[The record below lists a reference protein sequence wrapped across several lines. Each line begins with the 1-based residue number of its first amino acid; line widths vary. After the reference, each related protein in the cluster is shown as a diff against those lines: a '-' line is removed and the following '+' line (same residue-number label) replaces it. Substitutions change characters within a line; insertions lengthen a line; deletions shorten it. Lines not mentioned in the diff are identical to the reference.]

1 MNSAVDVLSMFRQ
14 HTECV
19 LLDPYDKELYSGT
32 VRQCKAYLMKYPQYD
47 ILPENGGWWL
57 TVENNTLLVYL
68 DEVFE

>member
-1 MNSAVDVLSMFRQ
+1 MNSAVDVLSMFRRD
-14 HTECV
+14 TECV

-32 VRQCKAYLMKYPQYD
+32 VRQAINYLMKYPQYD

-57 TVENNTLLVYL
+57 NIEQNTLVVYL